1 VDALLFSAALLC
13 YLAVAGT
20 RLVDPHKPA
29 PWLPRAL
36 DVGLGLGLLTHLG
49 GLVAMWVAS
58 SEPPIRAAGGSVAI
72 IAMVIGVGGFFVR
85 PRDGQGVLAGVH
97 VALVAVLLGISL
109 LLPRAVSHEATPALA
124 TVWMPVHALSLF
136 VGISSFA
143 LGFGVSI
150 VYLWVRKRLKSKQ
163 LVGLDRLPSLDSLD
177 MLNTRCVV
185 VGFLALTL
193 GIAAGGLWA
202 ITKESPPEGLGE
214 AVWATLIA
222 WGWYAAAVLVRVVG
236 GWRGRLAAH
245 FSVMGFIGMLVS
257 LGGIL
262 ILNQGWHG

>member
-1 VDALLFSAALLC
+1 MDALLFSGALLC
-13 YLAVAGT
+13 YLTVAGT
-20 RLVDPHKPA
+20 RLVDPAEPPA
-29 PWLPRAL
+29 WLPRAL
-36 DVGLGLGLLTHLG
+36 DLALGLGLLSHLG
-49 GLVAMWVAS
+49 GIVAMWTAS
-58 SEPPIRAAGGSVAI
+58 SEPPIRAAGGSVAV
-72 IAMVIGVGGFFVR
+72 IAIVIGVGALFVR
-85 PRDGQGVLAGVH
+85 PRDGKGVLAGVH

-109 LLPRAVSHEATPALA
+109 LLPRTVAHEAAPALA
-124 TVWMPVHALSLF
+124 TVWLPVHAFSLF

-143 LGFGVSI
+143 LAFGVSI
-150 VYLWVRKRLKSKQ
+150 VYLWVRRRLKSKQ

-177 MLNTRCVV
+177 QLNTRCVV

-193 GIAAGGLWA
+193 GVAAGGLWA
-202 ITKESPPEGLGE
+202 LTKETPPTGLGE

-245 FSVMGFIGMLVS
+245 FSVMGFVGMLVS